1 MEARY
6 ISVQQALQRYGIGR
20 TTLYELFAA
29 EGCPTILKLG
39 GKVMIPVQA
48 FDDFFDALLVPQT
61 TQQHSTREGGAA

>member
-6 ISVQQALQRYGIGR
+6 ISVQQAVKRYGIGR

-48 FDDFFDALLVPQT
+48 FDAFFDAQLTPQT
-61 TQQHSTREGGAA
+61 TQERSGRATA